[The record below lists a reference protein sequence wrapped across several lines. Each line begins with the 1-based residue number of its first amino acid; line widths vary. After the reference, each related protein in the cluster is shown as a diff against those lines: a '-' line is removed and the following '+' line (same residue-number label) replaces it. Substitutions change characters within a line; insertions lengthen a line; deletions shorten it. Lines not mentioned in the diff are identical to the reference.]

1 MDSNFSLADVGAM
14 LGNREGG
21 CFGGSGAWVMI
32 ILFAIIFMFG
42 GGGLFGR
49 NTGERAATVGDIQ
62 RSQDFA
68 ALERQNNEGVA
79 ATRQAAYDVTSAIKD
94 NAYGILGELRDVQ
107 AATASG
113 FARQQEC
120 CCETLR
126 AIDGV
131 NYNGALNTASINA
144 NTTAQVQ
151 RILDKM
157 CADREAAQAQR
168 INQLEMQQMFCGVP
182 RISPYGYGIVPQFA
196 PAGCGCG
203 CGNGNI

>member
-1 MDSNFSLADVGAM
+1 MDNNYSLADIGALM
-14 LGNREGG
+14 GSRDGG
-21 CFGGSGAWVMI
+21 FGGMGAWGLI
-32 ILFAIIFMFG
+32 ILVVLILFG

-49 NTGERAATVGDIQ
+49 SGERNATVGDIQ

-68 ALERQNNEGVA
+68 ALERQNNETVA
-79 ATRQAAYDVTSAIKD
+79 AVRQSAYDVTGALKD
-94 NAYGILGELRDVQ
+94 NAYNILGELRDVQ

-151 RILDKM
+151 RILDKL
-157 CADREAAQAQR
+157 CADREAAQTQR

-196 PAGCGCG
+196 PFGCGC
-203 CGNGNI
+203 NNNI

>member
-42 GGGLFGR
+42 GGGLFGGS
-49 NTGERAATVGDIQ
+49 GERAATVGDIQ
-62 RSQDFA
+62 RSQDFS
-68 ALERQNNEGVA
+68 ALERQNNETVA
-79 ATRQAAYDVTSAIKD
+79 AVRQSAYDVTGAIKD
-94 NAYGILGELRDVQ
+94 NGYGILGELRDVQ
-107 AATASG
+107 ATTASG
-113 FARQQEC
+113 FARQQEGI
-120 CCETLR
+120 CENLR

-196 PAGCGCG
+196 PAGCC

>member
-42 GGGLFGR
+42 GGGLFGGS
-49 NTGERAATVGDIQ
+49 GERAATVGDIQ
-62 RSQDFA
+62 RSQDFS
-68 ALERQNNEGVA
+68 ALERQNNETVA
-79 ATRQAAYDVTSAIKD
+79 AVRQSAYDVTGAIKD

-107 AATASG
+107 ATTASG
-113 FARQQEC
+113 FARQQEGI
-120 CCETLR
+120 CENLR

-196 PAGCGCG
+196 PAGCC

>member
-1 MDSNFSLADVGAM
+1 MDNNYSLADIGALM
-14 LGNREGG
+14 GPRDGG
-21 CFGGSGAWVMI
+21 GIGGSGAWVLI
-32 ILFAIIFMFG
+32 ILFALIFMFG

-49 NTGERAATVGDIQ
+49 SGERNATVGDIQ
-62 RSQDFA
+62 RSQDFS
-68 ALERQNNEGVA
+68 ALERQNNETVA
-79 ATRQAAYDVTSAIKD
+79 AVRQSAYDVTGALKD
-94 NAYGILGELRDVQ
+94 NAYNILGELRDVQ

-168 INQLEMQQMFCGVP
+168 ISQLEMQQMFCGIP
-182 RISPYGYGIVPQFA
+182 RVSPYGYGIVPQFA
-196 PAGCGCG
+196 PFGYGC
-203 CGNGNI
+203 NNNI

>member
-1 MDSNFSLADVGAM
+1 MDNNYSLADIGALM
-14 LGNREGG
+14 GTRDGG
-21 CFGGSGAWVMI
+21 CFGGSGAWVLI
-32 ILFAIIFMFG
+32 ILFALIFMFG

-49 NTGERAATVGDIQ
+49 NGERNATVGDIQ

-68 ALERQNNEGVA
+68 ALERQNNETVA
-79 ATRQAAYDVTSAIKD
+79 AVRQSAYDVTGALKD
-94 NAYGILGELRDVQ
+94 NAYNILGELRDVQ

-151 RILDKM
+151 RILDKL
-157 CADREAAQAQR
+157 CADREAAQTQR
-168 INQLEMQQMFCGVP
+168 INQLEMQQMFCGIP

-196 PAGCGCG
+196 PFGCGC
-203 CGNGNI
+203 NNNI

>member
-14 LGNREGG
+14 LGNRAGG
-21 CFGGSGAWVMI
+21 CFGGSGAWVMM

-42 GGGLFGR
+42 GGGIFGR
-49 NTGERAATVGDIQ
+49 SGERAATVGDIQ
-62 RSQDFA
+62 RSQDFS
-68 ALERQNNEGVA
+68 ALERQNNETVA
-79 ATRQAAYDVTSAIKD
+79 AVRQSAYDVTGAIKD
-94 NAYGILGELRDVQ
+94 NGYGILGELRDVQ
-107 AATASG
+107 ATTASG
-113 FARQQEC
+113 FARQQEGI
-120 CCETLR
+120 CENLR

>member
-1 MDSNFSLADVGAM
+1 MDNNYSLADIGALM
-14 LGNREGG
+14 GPRDGG
-21 CFGGSGAWVMI
+21 GIGGSGAWVLI
-32 ILFAIIFMFG
+32 ILFALIFMFG

-49 NTGERAATVGDIQ
+49 SGERNATVGDIQ

-68 ALERQNNEGVA
+68 ALERQNNETVA
-79 ATRQAAYDVTSAIKD
+79 AVRQSAYDVTGALKD
-94 NAYGILGELRDVQ
+94 NAYNILGELRDVQ

-151 RILDKM
+151 RILDKLS
-157 CADREAAQAQR
+157 ADREAAQAQR

-196 PAGCGCG
+196 PFGCGC
-203 CGNGNI
+203 NNNI

>member
-1 MDSNFSLADVGAM
+1 MDNNYSLADIGALM
-14 LGNREGG
+14 GPRDGG
-21 CFGGSGAWVMI
+21 GIGGSGAWVLI
-32 ILFAIIFMFG
+32 ILFALIFMFG

-49 NTGERAATVGDIQ
+49 SGERNATVGDIQ

-68 ALERQNNEGVA
+68 ALERQNNETVA
-79 ATRQAAYDVTSAIKD
+79 AVRQSAYDVTGALKD
-94 NAYGILGELRDVQ
+94 NAYNILGELRDVQ

-151 RILDKM
+151 RILDKLS
-157 CADREAAQAQR
+157 ADREAAQTQR

-196 PAGCGCG
+196 PFGYGC
-203 CGNGNI
+203 NNNI

>member
-1 MDSNFSLADVGAM
+1 MENYSLADIGALM
-14 LGNREGG
+14 GPRDGG
-21 CFGGSGAWVMI
+21 GIGGSGAWVLI
-32 ILFAIIFMFG
+32 ILFALIFMFG

-49 NTGERAATVGDIQ
+49 SGERNATVGDIQ

-68 ALERQNNEGVA
+68 ALERQNNETVA
-79 ATRQAAYDVTSAIKD
+79 AVRQSAYDVTGALKD
-94 NAYGILGELRDVQ
+94 NAYNILGELRDVQ

-151 RILDKM
+151 RILDKLS
-157 CADREAAQAQR
+157 ADREAAQTQR

-196 PAGCGCG
+196 PFGCGC
-203 CGNGNI
+203 NNNI

>member
-49 NTGERAATVGDIQ
+49 SGERNATVADIQ

-79 ATRQAAYDVTSAIKD
+79 ATRQAAYDVTGAIKD
-94 NAYGILGELRDVQ
+94 NAYNILGELRDVQ
-107 AATASG
+107 ADTASG

-203 CGNGNI
+203 NGNI